1 MKLKIKNSIFVEIIE
16 LLALRNVVTENYLS
30 NCYINEQYLKNIINK
45 NKIKPILK
53 QHTKPINKFRVA
65 SLAILFLSKL

>member
-53 QHTKPINKFRVA
+53 
-65 SLAILFLSKL
+65 